1 MLRPAVPA
9 DLVYTLPV
17 AAARALPP
25 FFKFII
31 IAGDPVTATASGT
44 VAGADRCVGPRN
56 LPVRT
61 SPLPPQATG
70 QPEGALDCTLRV
82 GHY

>member
-44 VAGADRCVGPRN
+44 VAGADRCVGP
-56 LPVRT
+56 
-61 SPLPPQATG
+61 
-70 QPEGALDCTLRV
+70 
-82 GHY
+82 